1 LLCVKVTSLYQYLA
15 GKLTPGIP
23 LLPQGEGVKWKLAL
37 CLDVGEGTRSKAMGD
52 RVRSYETGVGE
63 IDLSNGNVDRDARPA
78 NNILSTIPLVR
89 EKRLRL
95 VLQRLETQLP
105 HSVRELAEQVHL
117 SPAHLQRLFKQET
130 GVHLSDLV
138 SARRLNAAAE
148 LLTTTD
154 MEVKQIA
161 YFVGYGHHSSFVR
174 AFHKR
179 FGQSPKRYRQ
189 RCA

>member
-1 LLCVKVTSLYQYLA
+1 
-15 GKLTPGIP
+15 
-23 LLPQGEGVKWKLAL
+23 
-37 CLDVGEGTRSKAMGD
+37 M
-52 RVRSYETGVGE
+52 
-63 IDLSNGNVDRDARPA
+63 
-78 NNILSTIPLVR
+78 
-89 EKRLRL
+89 
-95 VLQRLETQLP
+95 LQSLETQLP

-138 SARRLNAAAE
+138 SARRLNMAAE
-148 LLTTTD
+148 LLTSTD

>member
-1 LLCVKVTSLYQYLA
+1 
-15 GKLTPGIP
+15 
-23 LLPQGEGVKWKLAL
+23 
-37 CLDVGEGTRSKAMGD
+37 MGD
-52 RVRSYETGVGE
+52 RVRSDGTGVGE
-63 IDLSNGNVDRDARPA
+63 IDFSNGNLNQDEKPA
-78 NNILSTIPLVR
+78 SRLLSTIPLVR

-95 VLQRLETQLP
+95 VLQSLETQLP

-138 SARRLNAAAE
+138 SARRLNMAAE
-148 LLTTTD
+148 LLTSTD

-161 YFVGYGHHSSFVR
+161 YYVGYGHHSSFVR

>member
-1 LLCVKVTSLYQYLA
+1 VE
-15 GKLTPGIP
+15 I
-23 LLPQGEGVKWKLAL
+23 AL
-37 CLDVGEGTRSKAMGD
+37 CLGVGEGNKEQTMGD
-52 RVRSYETGVGE
+52 QVRFGGTGVGE
-63 IDLSNGNVDRDARPA
+63 MVLSNGKDNRSEKPA
-78 NNILSTIPLVR
+78 NGILSIPLVR

-95 VLQRLETQLP
+95 VLQSLERQLP

-138 SARRLNAAAE
+138 SARRLNMAAE
-148 LLTTTD
+148 LLMTTD

>member
-1 LLCVKVTSLYQYLA
+1 
-15 GKLTPGIP
+15 
-23 LLPQGEGVKWKLAL
+23 
-37 CLDVGEGTRSKAMGD
+37 MGD
-52 RVRSYETGVGE
+52 RVRSDGTGVGE
-63 IDLSNGNVDRDARPA
+63 IDSSNGSVNQEERPA
-78 NNILSTIPLVR
+78 KGILSTIPLVR

-95 VLQRLETQLP
+95 VLQSLETQLP

-138 SARRLNAAAE
+138 SARRLNMAAE
-148 LLTTTD
+148 LLTSTD

>member
-1 LLCVKVTSLYQYLA
+1 
-15 GKLTPGIP
+15 
-23 LLPQGEGVKWKLAL
+23 
-37 CLDVGEGTRSKAMGD
+37 MGD
-52 RVRSYETGVGE
+52 RARSDGTGVGE
-63 IDLSNGNVDRDARPA
+63 IDSSSGSVSPDERPA
-78 NNILSTIPLVR
+78 NRVLSTIPLVR

-95 VLQRLETQLP
+95 VLQSLETQLP

-138 SARRLNAAAE
+138 SARRLNMAAE
-148 LLTTTD
+148 LLTSTD
-154 MEVKQIA
+154 MEVKQVA